1 MLEADISATGDVT
14 VEGHVIGR
22 LQGFQFVPDPEAG
35 GTEAKAL
42 RATAAKSLMQEFEN
56 RAQRVINGVDEAFAL
71 AHDGSIRWLG
81 EVIARISAGDKILE
95 PHIRLLADEHL
106 AGGSREQVE
115 LRLQNWLKAHIAK
128 LLGPLQVLEAAE
140 GLTGIARGIA
150 FQIAE
155 ALGVLDRT
163 KVADDVKVLEQTDR
177 AALRA
182 MGVRFGAY
190 HLTLPALLKPAPR
203 SLAAQLWA
211 LKETSGDVYGL
222 DDILHLAHSGRTSIP
237 VDEQV
242 MKELYRAAGFRV
254 CGTRAVRV
262 DILERLADLIRPAI
276 QYRPGLTAGE
286 PPVGT
291 ADGDGFVVTTA
302 MTSLCGCAGEDF
314 ATILRSL
321 GYVMDRRRG
330 PAITKPLVGLAATEP
345 VTVADAAT
353 PEAETPV
360 EASVETPAEQTE
372 EAVVHEAVVHETAE
386 NEQAAPPEPASEPT
400 AESAE
405 SGTAAEIAAD
415 VAAEPVEIEVWRQ
428 QRQHQ
433 RPQRDNRQRH
443 QRAGGDSAATPE
455 GESKPRFERQ
465 RPKHNKPAQ
474 SGEAREGGR
483 PEGGRSEG
491 VRSDGG
497 RSEGGRGA
505 GRYKGGNRPDSGKS
519 RPATGWQD
527 QPRSQARDKAPD
539 PNSPFAKLLALKEQM
554 ESKKS

>member
-1 MLEADISATGDVT
+1 M
-14 VEGHVIGR
+14 
-22 LQGFQFVPDPEAG
+22 
-35 GTEAKAL
+35 
-42 RATAAKSLMQEFEN
+42 
-56 RAQRVINGVDEAFAL
+56 DEAFAL

-81 EVIARISAGDKILE
+81 EVIARISAGEKILE
-95 PHIRLLADEHL
+95 PQIRLLADEHL

-115 LRLQNWLKAHIAK
+115 LRLQNWLKAHITK
-128 LLGPLQVLEAAE
+128 LLGPLKVLEAAE

-163 KVADDVKVLEQTDR
+163 KVADDVKGLEQTDR

-190 HLTLPALLKPAPR
+190 HLSLPALLKPAPR

-211 LKETSGDVYGL
+211 LKQTSGEVHGL

-242 MKELYRAAGFRV
+242 MKDLYRAAGFRV

-321 GYVMDRRRG
+321 GYVMDRRIG

-345 VTVADAAT
+345 VTMIEATASDVQTVEAPSDTNSEPSAEDTSETPAETSAEPIMSDEPVSSEMVTPEPVADAASDDVAQVN
-353 PEAETPV
+353 AEL
-360 EASVETPAEQTE
+360 
-372 EAVVHEAVVHETAE
+372 TAE
-386 NEQAAPPEPASEPT
+386 GASE
-400 AESAE
+400 
-405 SGTAAEIAAD
+405 
-415 VAAEPVEIEVWRQ
+415 VVAEPVEIEIWRQ

-433 RPQRDNRQRH
+433 RPQRDHRPRQ
-443 QRAGGDSAATPE
+443 QRAGGEAVAPADGE
-455 GESKPRFERQ
+455 GKPRFGRQ
-465 RPKHNKPAQ
+465 RPKHNKPAHA
-474 SGEAREGGR
+474 GEARTGGRSEGGRPEGGR
-483 PEGGRSEG
+483 PEGGRS
-491 VRSDGG
+491 
-497 RSEGGRGA
+497 A
-505 GRYKGGNRPDSGKS
+505 GRYKGGNRPDSGKT

-527 QPRSQARDKAPD
+527 QTRSQTRDKAPD

-554 ESKKS
+554 ETKKS

>member
-1 MLEADISATGDVT
+1 MPLNALNHFTIRPVDLERTKVFYSDLLGLPVGYRPPLGFPGYWLYCGDIPTVHLIGPRESDAGPRASGPTG
-14 VEGHVIGR
+14 
-22 LQGFQFVPDPEAG
+22 
-35 GTEAKAL
+35 
-42 RATAAKSLMQEFEN
+42 
-56 RAQRVINGVDEAFAL
+56 
-71 AHDGSIRWLG
+71 
-81 EVIARISAGDKILE
+81 
-95 PHIRLLADEHL
+95 LLD
-106 AGGSREQVE
+106 
-115 LRLQNWLKAHIAK
+115 HIAFSCTGLAEMKAK
-128 LLGPLQVLEAAE
+128 LG
-140 GLTGIARGIA
+140 ARGIA

-211 LKETSGDVYGL
+211 LKETSGEVYGL

-372 EAVVHEAVVHETAE
+372 EAVVHEAVVHQAVVHETVVHETAE
-386 NEQAAPPEPASEPT
+386 NEQAAAPEPASEPT

-405 SGTAAEIAAD
+405 SGTAAEIAAE

-474 SGEAREGGR
+474 SGEPREGGR
-483 PEGGRSEG
+483 PEGGRP
-491 VRSDGG
+491 DGG

>member
-1 MLEADISATGDVT
+1 
-14 VEGHVIGR
+14 
-22 LQGFQFVPDPEAG
+22 
-35 GTEAKAL
+35 
-42 RATAAKSLMQEFEN
+42 
-56 RAQRVINGVDEAFAL
+56 
-71 AHDGSIRWLG
+71 
-81 EVIARISAGDKILE
+81 
-95 PHIRLLADEHL
+95 
-106 AGGSREQVE
+106 
-115 LRLQNWLKAHIAK
+115 
-128 LLGPLQVLEAAE
+128 VLEAAE

-211 LKETSGDVYGL
+211 LKETSGEVHGL

-242 MKELYRAAGFRV
+242 MKDLYRAAGFRV

-321 GYVMDRRRG
+321 GYVMDRRIG

-345 VTVADAAT
+345 VSVTEAAA
-353 PEAETPV
+353 PEAEAPV
-360 EASVETPAEQTE
+360 EASSEAPAEQTT
-372 EAVVHEAVVHETAE
+372 EAVALEPAAHEEP
-386 NEQAAPPEPASEPT
+386 AASEPASGDT
-400 AESAE
+400 AAPVESAP
-405 SGTAAEIAAD
+405 AAD
-415 VAAEPVEIEVWRQ
+415 IVAEAAAEPVEIEVWRQ

-443 QRAGGDSAATPE
+443 QRAGGDSAATAE
-455 GESKPRFERQ
+455 GEGKPRFERQ
-465 RPKHNKPAQ
+465 RPKHTKPAH
-474 SGEAREGGR
+474 SGEGREGGR
-483 PEGGRSEG
+483 PEGGRPE
-491 VRSDGG
+491 GG

-505 GRYKGGNRPDSGKS
+505 GRYKGGNRPDGGKS
-519 RPATGWQD
+519 RPATSWQD

-554 ESKKS
+554 ETKKS